1 MEKSTF
7 KTTKVIF
14 ATLFMVVITGFLASW
29 TSKSSESGKMTTKEI
44 SSIDGKEFFKSIVF
58 ADGALANR
66 IDYVK
71 SNFNAMENLKTKSEL
86 DAFKQYE
93 GEVISYLEKQD
104 PKFFDKFKESMV
116 SRNPEEIMSKLSE
129 TGNLLIPFV
138 NSQIKDTGLTVE
150 KISKNPKL
158 LDAYKANL
166 AQNEYKR
173 TSTCLAVLVAVE
185 GFVPGFVFAVLVAAV
200 AEDGVSTIS
209 SESIKM
215 EELSLSISNS
225 L

>member
-1 MEKSTF
+1 MKKNTL
-7 KTTKVIF
+7 KTAKVIF
-14 ATLFMVVITGFLASW
+14 TTLFMVVVTGLFASW
-29 TSKSSESGKMTTKEI
+29 TSKNNDTGKMTAKELAA
-44 SSIDGKEFFKSIVF
+44 IDGKEFFKSILF

-66 IDYVK
+66 IGYVK
-71 SNFNAMENLKTKSEL
+71 SNFNAMENLKSKSEL
-86 DAFKQYE
+86 NDFKQYE
-93 GEVISYLEKQD
+93 EKVIEYLEKQD
-104 PKFFDKFKESMV
+104 ADFFEKFKESMV
-116 SRNPEEIMSKLSE
+116 SRNPEQIMTKLSE

-150 KISKNPKL
+150 KIRQNPELLNSYKNQFAENEQNRSK
-158 LDAYKANL
+158 
-166 AQNEYKR
+166 
-173 TSTCLAVLVAVE
+173 TCLAVAIAIE

-209 SESIKM
+209 NESIKM